1 MSYEYQPRSC
11 ARCDQD
17 FTGDI
22 KAHYEHQCKN
32 PPPPPMAE
40 VNDRISQTL
49 DNLASGIK
57 RLTTSAEYRPTQR
70 EWLTGKALEG
80 LCAGIVGRQF
90 RNAEE
95 ERMVLSRI
103 PLLAVRLAER
113 TIWALNLPT
122 DSEEFDT
129 PKDG

>member
-40 VNDRISQTL
+40 VNDRINQISENIEAGIRRALQL
-49 DNLASGIK
+49 SDNLAK
-57 RLTTSAEYRPTQR
+57 R